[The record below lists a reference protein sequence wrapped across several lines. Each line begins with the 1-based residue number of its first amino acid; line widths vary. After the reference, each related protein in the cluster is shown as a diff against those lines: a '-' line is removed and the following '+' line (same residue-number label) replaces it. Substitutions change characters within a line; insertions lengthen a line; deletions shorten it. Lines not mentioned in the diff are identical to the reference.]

1 MAGIGTAAR
10 NWEEEEKKK
19 EQGIGTA
26 AYHVP
31 AQGIGTAASKNANQG
46 IGTAAYH
53 EPAQGI
59 GTPASNNLNQA
70 AGQPINV
77 MEGVTDA
84 TRQKLGQAQAGY
96 QQTSA
101 AQQAQAAL
109 QQLQAQKPQ
118 GYTSKYGAQLEGILQ
133 ELQGKKF
140 NYSLNGDAFFNAL
153 KDSKMQ
159 AAKQASLDA
168 MGQAAG
174 LTGGYGNSAAQLAAN
189 QVYQQNLLSLNDDA
203 MDAYRLALQQFQME
217 QQGMGDQFGRLLQM
231 ENADYGKYRDTVSD
245 FNTERG
251 YLTDLYNTEEERGY
265 NRYMNDLDY
274 YTKLAQIENADYRSE
289 QERQEAIRQF
299 QMQYEADQ
307 AKFNW
312 QKDVDQRDYDRGVL
326 ESDRNYA
333 LQQQQLQE
341 QIRQFEASL
350 DWDKMSAQQKY
361 AADYAI
367 AILQN
372 GQMPS
377 EELLQAAGLSADD
390 AALMKAR
397 ISGGGGGS
405 GTTYY
410 ADADGNYYKLENGR
424 YVAVDAPKVPKNARV
439 DDRSMAIAVQGA
451 GDILG
456 GLYNGA
462 SNLLGGLFGGNTGTQ
477 QPAASTY
484 TPNKNI
490 KEEDKLK
497 FKNGGNT
504 RGS

>member
-1 MAGIGTAAR
+1 MTGIGTAAR

-26 AYHVP
+26 AYHEP

-84 TRQKLGQAQAGY
+84 TRTKLGQAQAGY

-299 QMQYEADQ
+299 NEQ
-307 AKFNW
+307 FNW
-312 QKDVDQRDYDRGVL
+312 QKETDQRNYDRSVL

-361 AADYAI
+361 AADYAMQ
-367 AILQN
+367 ILAM
-372 GQMPS
+372 GQMPGD
-377 EELLQAAGLSADD
+377 ELLKAAGLSAED
-390 AALMKAR
+390 AEKMKAKLS
-397 ISGGGGGS
+397 SGGGGG
-405 GTTYY
+405 GRKTYFTDGQGNFFTT
-410 ADADGNYYKLENGR
+410 DGKGNYT
-424 YVAVDAPKVPKNARV
+424 AVDPSQIKNTDLV
-439 DDRSMAIAVQGA
+439 DTSQANNMKTLQNMAQGVTDLVKKIY
-451 GDILG
+451 GV
-456 GLYNGA
+456 
-462 SNLLGGLFGGNTGTQ
+462 
-477 QPAASTY
+477 
-484 TPNKNI
+484 K
-490 KEEDKLK
+490 
-497 FKNGGNT
+497 
-504 RGS
+504 

>member
-19 EQGIGTA
+19 EQQGIGTA
-26 AYHVP
+26 AYHEP
-31 AQGIGTAASKNANQG
+31 AGSIGTPAYHEPAGS
-46 IGTAAYH
+46 IGTPAYH

-299 QMQYEADQ
+299 QLQYEADQ
-307 AKFNW
+307 SRFNW

-377 EELLQAAGLSADD
+377 EELLQAAGLSAED
-390 AALMKAR
+390 AAKLMAK
-397 ISGGGGGS
+397 ISSGGTTGKKTTTTSGDWDLPTAGLNVWLSDPANKETIQKYAQQATAKDVNSQLRNGQLPSAAEVAAAGMNQTDVMKQYMKNTTPANPTAEELMRIRLLKGG
-405 GTTYY
+405 
-410 ADADGNYYKLENGR
+410 K
-424 YVAVDAPKVPKNARV
+424 
-439 DDRSMAIAVQGA
+439 
-451 GDILG
+451 
-456 GLYNGA
+456 
-462 SNLLGGLFGGNTGTQ
+462 
-477 QPAASTY
+477 
-484 TPNKNI
+484 
-490 KEEDKLK
+490 
-497 FKNGGNT
+497 
-504 RGS
+504 